1 MYVTLNGKEHEV
13 PDGITVQG
21 LLNYL
26 ELHPR
31 RVAVEL
37 NRMIVKRAEFDE
49 TKLQPGDC
57 IEILQFV
64 GGG

>member
-1 MYVTLNGKEHEV
+1 MHVTLNGKEHEV
-13 PDGITVQG
+13 PDGITVQD

-26 ELHPR
+26 DLHPR

-37 NRMIVKRAEFDE
+37 NRTIVKRAQFDQ
-49 TKLQPGDC
+49 TKLQPGDS